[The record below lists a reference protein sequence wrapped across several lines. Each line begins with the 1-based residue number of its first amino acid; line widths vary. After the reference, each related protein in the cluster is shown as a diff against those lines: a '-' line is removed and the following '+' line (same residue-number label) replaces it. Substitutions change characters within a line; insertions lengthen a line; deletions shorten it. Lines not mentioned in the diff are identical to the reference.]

1 MIDNTK
7 YEDLIRNGERVG
19 WYGVEVPKDLLTKL
33 VTVWS
38 NNLKIEIDKLE
49 STLSELRGT
58 SLERRKSYIKGLKV
72 NLQNA
77 PYSLNGDVYLKKKK
91 RIEASI
97 EEEEKSKKQKKTTT
111 RRKRTSKKTTTKR
124 TTTKNSDL
132 IFGKNKK

>member
-7 YEDLIRNGERVG
+7 YEYIIRNGERVE

-49 STLSELRGT
+49 STLSELRGV
-58 SLERRKSYIKGLKV
+58 SLERRKNYIKGLKV

-97 EEEEKSKKQKKTTT
+97 EEEEKSKKPKKTTT